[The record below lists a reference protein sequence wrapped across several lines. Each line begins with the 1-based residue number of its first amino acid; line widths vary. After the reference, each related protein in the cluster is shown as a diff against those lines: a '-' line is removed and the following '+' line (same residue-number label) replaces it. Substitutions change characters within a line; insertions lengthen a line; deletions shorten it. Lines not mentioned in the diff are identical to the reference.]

1 MAQWR
6 EQCMVRLGDARS
18 SMQSLVQVLR
28 DITGELGFDHC
39 SYVLRQPLPIA
50 QPAVYWGS
58 TYPQAWLDRYMAQ
71 NYLER
76 DPLVQNALAS
86 DVPVVWSDRSVE
98 RLPEFWE
105 EARSFGINHGWAVSS
120 RGRDHTVGL
129 LTVARERV
137 AVSAGELEQSEMRLL
152 WLAHT
157 MHGVASLLP
166 DVAQPVMEPLS
177 AREREVLLWSAAG
190 KTADEIGLILAIS
203 TRTVTFH
210 INRCIAK
217 LGAANKTEAVSKALV
232 LGLR

>member
-1 MAQWR
+1 
-6 EQCMVRLGDARS
+6 MVRLGDARS
-18 SMQSLVQVLR
+18 SMQSLVHVMR
-28 DITGELGFDHC
+28 DITGELGFEHC
-39 SYVLRQPLPIA
+39 SYVLRQSLPIA
-50 QPAVYWGS
+50 QPAFHWGS
-58 TYPQAWLDRYMAQ
+58 TYPQAWLDRYVDQ
-71 NYLER
+71 NYFER
-76 DPLVQNALAS
+76 DPLVQNALDS
-86 DVPVVWSDRSVE
+86 EVPVVWSDRSVE

-120 RGRDHTVGL
+120 RGRDRTVGL
-129 LTVARERV
+129 LTVARQHD
-137 AVSAGELEQSEMRLL
+137 AVSAEELEQSEMRLL
-152 WLAHT
+152 WLAHA

-166 DVAQPVMEPLS
+166 DVAQPVTEPLS

-232 LGLR
+232 LGLL

>member
-18 SMQSLVQVLR
+18 SMHSLVQVLR
-28 DITGELGFDHC
+28 GIVGELGFEHC

-50 QPAVYWGS
+50 QPTVHWSS
-58 TYPQAWLDRYMAQ
+58 TYPQAWLDRYVEM
-71 NYLER
+71 NYFDS
-76 DPLVQNALAS
+76 DPLVQQALGS

-105 EARSFGINHGWAVSS
+105 EARAHGINHGWAVGSH
-120 RGRDHTVGL
+120 GRDRTVGL
-129 LTVARERV
+129 LTVARRHD
-137 AVSAGELEQSEMRLL
+137 AVSAQELEHSEMRLL
-152 WLAHT
+152 WLAHAV
-157 MHGVASLLP
+157 HGMASLLP
-166 DVAQPVMEPLS
+166 GVAQAPLEALS
-177 AREREVLLWSAAG
+177 SREREVLLWSAAG

-232 LGLR
+232 LGLL